1 MSRRFGFTR
10 KTPLGTATAVPF
22 PSFEFVTQ
30 TDNGDGT
37 HDLSANTSLTTE
49 PTMKLEA
56 NVSSNFFLGN
66 GFKDMVFDS
75 SGNSNT
81 VSYATFTDRLSLE
94 YNITDSNSSTTYA
107 TSNTF
112 TNGNI
117 NLFDLDP
124 VSGSATNEGLL
135 TITTKLPENA
145 NIHYDITSSTG
156 TVKPSYG
163 TTRTDANG
171 NAQLEAYVISESANF
186 TVDFNYIDQG
196 NVFIANTQNL
206 QYDHSAANTFY
217 SIYDYA
223 DVTETSINTGS
234 LPFTQYTS
242 GSADPKFVELQSFD
256 IIANGACL
264 DQTGNV
270 WFCGEDSAEGGP
282 YKFVPA
288 TSGSVATGLYA
299 SNTGF
304 ASSISN
310 RAARFATLVCDKKG
324 RINMI
329 PALPEEP
336 GLTGTL
342 SANVVCQYTPDQSS
356 PPGSPGITTGGNIIP
371 HYGVTGTLVNSL
383 LVASWQKGGL
393 ALNGNIYCAPF
404 QSNAILK
411 INPDN
416 LSTPEYITPVGSDT
430 FETQDAGGNV
440 IGSYME
446 MTTMP
451 DGNMYALGYESDD
464 MIKFDATTETY
475 TLYSNVISSSHK
487 VDCIAPFND
496 TYFYGFAHTGTG
508 PTHTDVYVYRVNMSN
523 AAVDTYTVNLL
534 GGTSQNAR
542 PADARAV
549 FQGNSTTDVPNGFTV
564 TLQNGEIHFI
574 SISGLFVP
582 PSGTT
587 IRYSPSGR
595 TGFDFVTDASIL
607 TNQGS
612 AVYVGDTKYTGNGE
626 TQASDVA
633 YAIDLFSSAFAD
645 DYWSQSAYY
654 SK

>member
-10 KTPLGTATAVPF
+10 NQPEGTATPAQF
-22 PSFEFVTQ
+22 PDFQFVTQ
-30 TDNGDGT
+30 TDNGDGSYEFT
-37 HDLSANTSLTTE
+37 ANTDLTTE
-49 PTMKLEA
+49 PTMVLQA
-56 NVSSNFFLGN
+56 NVGN
-66 GFKDMVFDS
+66 NYFINTVGSKDMPFDS
-75 SGNSNT
+75 GGNSNT
-81 VSYATFTDRLSLE
+81 VSLATFTNGL
-94 YNITDSNSSTTYA
+94 NIEFQISDGNSSTVYA
-107 TSNTF
+107 TSNAF

-117 NLFDLDP
+117 NTFDLNP
-124 VSGSATNEGLL
+124 ASTGSTNEGVL
-135 TITTKLPENA
+135 TISTVLPEGDNL
-145 NIHYDITSSTG
+145 HYTVNSTSG
-156 TVKPSYG
+156 TVKPAYG
-163 TTRTDANG
+163 IASVDSSG
-171 NAQLEAYVISESANF
+171 NATAEIYVISETVEF
-186 TVDFNYIDQG
+186 DVDFVHFDQA
-196 NVFIANTQNL
+196 NVSVADTATFSYN
-206 QYDHSAANTFY
+206 HSAANTFY

-223 DVTETSINTGS
+223 NVSETSINASPTSTQYNTGS
-234 LPFTQYTS
+234 
-242 GSADPKFVELQSFD
+242 AEPKFVESQSFD

-304 ASSISN
+304 APNISN
-310 RAARFATLVCDKKG
+310 RVARFATIVCDKKG

-356 PPGSPGITTGGNIIP
+356 PPASPGITTGGNIIP

-416 LSTPEYITPVGSDT
+416 LSTPQYITPVGSDT
-430 FETQDAGGNV
+430 FETQDASGNV

-475 TLYSNVISSSHK
+475 TLYSNVITSGHK
-487 VDCIAPFND
+487 VDCLAPFND
-496 TYFYGFAHTGTG
+496 TYFYGFAHSGAG
-508 PTHTDVYVYRVNMSN
+508 PTHSDVYVYRVNMSN
-523 AAVDTYTVNLL
+523 AAIDVYTVNLL
-534 GGTSQNAR
+534 GGQTIHAR

-549 FQGNSTTDVPNGFTV
+549 FQGNSTSDVPNGFSV
-564 TLQNGEIHFI
+564 TLQNGEVHFI

-582 PSGTT
+582 PSATT
-587 IRYSPSGR
+587 LRYSPRGK
-595 TGFDFVTDASIL
+595 TGYDFITDATIL
-607 TNQGS
+607 TNEGS
-612 AVYVGDTKYTGNGE
+612 AVYVGDTKYIGNGE
-626 TQASDVA
+626 IQASDVA
-633 YAIDLFSSAFAD
+633 YAIDLFASAFAD